1 MQLQERLLELF
12 SKKINPK
19 LKSALTGKPL
29 NGNAKNIN
37 FKILDEVISDEL
49 LKRKTRVEQGT
60 EKDEKLSMEF
70 IDWVII
76 EYNLKS
82 ADKIDHNSMN
92 VLSEIIT
99 RLKER
104 GAALDQDR
112 IDKEIMQRKNLI
124 K

>member
-1 MQLQERLLELF
+1 MQLQEKLLELF
-12 SKKINPK
+12 SKKINPAI
-19 LKSALTGKPL
+19 KSVLTGKPR
-29 NGNAKNIN
+29 NGDAKNIN
-37 FKILDEVISDEL
+37 FKILDEVISGEL
-49 LKRKTRVEQGT
+49 LKRKTRIEQGT

-92 VLSEIIT
+92 VLGEIIT